1 MFGNSKDKALL
12 KDSSNNV
19 DGTIKNPHDNPNNA
33 AQHQASQNSS
43 HNSPPYKLT
52 CAYTT
57 FVAW

>member
-33 AQHQASQNSS
+33 AQHQAS
-43 HNSPPYKLT
+43 
-52 CAYTT
+52 
-57 FVAW
+57 

>member
-33 AQHQASQNSS
+33 AQHQSSQNSS
-43 HNSPPYKLT
+43 HNSST
-52 CAYTT
+52 HNII
-57 FVAW
+57 